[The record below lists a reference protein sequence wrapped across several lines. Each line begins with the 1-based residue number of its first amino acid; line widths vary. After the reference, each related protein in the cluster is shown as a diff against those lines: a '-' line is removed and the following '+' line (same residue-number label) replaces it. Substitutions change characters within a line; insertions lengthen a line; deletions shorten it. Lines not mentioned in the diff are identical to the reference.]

1 MAIEREEKN
10 SNNKTFRKKQHLTN
24 QCLHFKKKQ
33 IDLER
38 PFYNVRQVST
48 SLQSRMR
55 NYGRLIL
62 NLEKHPF
69 KRNNHYIFLHNFK
82 RINYS

>member
-1 MAIEREEKN
+1 MIHPSIGEKANKKTSKARNIETNKNTHTTKQINEHIIIGGIYKQRIDMAIEREEKN

-38 PFYNVRQVST
+38 PF
-48 SLQSRMR
+48 
-55 NYGRLIL
+55 
-62 NLEKHPF
+62 
-69 KRNNHYIFLHNFK
+69 
-82 RINYS
+82 